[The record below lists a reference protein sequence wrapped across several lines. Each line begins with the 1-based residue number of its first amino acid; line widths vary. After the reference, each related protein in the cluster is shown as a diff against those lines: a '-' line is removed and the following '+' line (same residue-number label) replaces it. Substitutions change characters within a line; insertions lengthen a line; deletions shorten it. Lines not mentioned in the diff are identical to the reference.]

1 MRYHSRPPRGTT
13 QIQHIGWSSTN
24 MLDHYSDLREALKPN
39 APAAAL
45 VASATQSSIGEVPY
59 RALDDVSHFTPAVD

>member
-1 MRYHSRPPRGTT
+1 
-13 QIQHIGWSSTN
+13 